1 MVCNMVESKTLQF
14 SSKGNCDI
22 IDITPQVGQAID
34 ECGVDSGTVTVFIT
48 GSTAGVTTVEY
59 ERGLIGDLEKL
70 FERIA
75 PGNIPYGH
83 DARWGDGN
91 GHSHVRASLLGAS
104 VVVPFNNKRLMLG
117 TWQQIIVIDFDN
129 RPRNRTVMLQ
139 IMGE

>member
-1 MVCNMVESKTLQF
+1 MFESVTLQF

-22 IDITPQVGQAID
+22 IDITPQVGQAIY
-34 ECGVDSGTVTVFIT
+34 ESSVDSGTVTVFIT

-59 ERGLIGDLEKL
+59 EPGLIDDLDKL

-75 PGNIPYGH
+75 PKNIPYGH

-91 GHSHVRASLLGAS
+91 GHSHVRASLLGS
-104 VVVPFNNKRLMLG
+104 SLVVPFSSKRMMLG

-129 RPRNRTVMLQ
+129 RPRNRTVQLQ